1 MLENRPSAKELFKL
15 DIKKLMHFYD
25 VDNLMDLARVQA
37 YHIERMQSK
46 LYEENNY
53 YGMRNK

>member
-1 MLENRPSAKELFKL
+1 
-15 DIKKLMHFYD
+15 MHFYD